1 VWTSDSSLEI
11 SSIKSPLLFEVGSL
25 LTLKSGVLKAQCT
38 SKVDPACSSWE
49 SNASQNSTILAP
61 LSAITPAV
69 TVSIATQIGP
79 CDDLFLDMTSSSG
92 AGGRLWKSVSFVVF
106 GSNPNITK
114 LQHFLSTSI
123 NPSLVRAPFTIPSR
137 LLSPGYGYSLEVKL
151 CNFLNSCG
159 SIIKSFVVSFSSEV
173 PMVFLNS
180 PNKITILRNTTLSI
194 SGDAYISTC
203 EQTKSRSSLLFS
215 WSTNNQIIQTSEDLI
230 SISIQNSQRVLAY
243 CLS

>member
-61 LSAITPAV
+61 LSAISPAV

-106 GSNPNITK
+106 GSDPNITK

-159 SIIKSFVVSFSSEV
+159 SIIKSFVVSSKFMSWISDFVCIGLSLPLSLSLSPPSS
-173 PMVFLNS
+173 PMYS
-180 PNKITILRNTTLSI
+180 
-194 SGDAYISTC
+194 
-203 EQTKSRSSLLFS
+203 
-215 WSTNNQIIQTSEDLI
+215 
-230 SISIQNSQRVLAY
+230 
-243 CLS
+243 

>member
-1 VWTSDSSLEI
+1 VCGQ
-11 SSIKSPLLFEVGSL
+11 V
-25 LTLKSGVLKAQCT
+25 TLVLKAQCT

-106 GSNPNITK
+106 GSDPNITK

-180 PNKITILRNTTLSI
+180 PNSSSPQVNLLYPALPTRPLKSWELHVLLEGLSC
-194 SGDAYISTC
+194 T
-203 EQTKSRSSLLFS
+203 EL
-215 WSTNNQIIQTSEDLI
+215 
-230 SISIQNSQRVLAY
+230 
-243 CLS
+243 